1 MNRAIAVVATPSL
14 RVERFDHPPGEAHH
28 DPDAE
33 CAGGYAISFIEAGRF
48 LVRPRGGA
56 WQVADTRHLF
66 VTAPGFE
73 FSCAHEEETPTD
85 RCLSIC
91 YTEASI
97 ESARSE
103 GLAWTRAPLV
113 RATNRTAYLH
123 HRLSA
128 CGPGEEAHAEALA
141 GALLWATCAG
151 PRPRAVVRADRLRWY
166 AARVDRAKALMEAR
180 YGEALSLTT
189 LARAVGMS
197 VHHFARVFAELEGT
211 PPHRY
216 LASVR
221 LARAQALLLEG
232 ASVTETSLAV
242 GFGSLSHFVTT
253 FRQQF
258 GVTPGV
264 VRRAATDAHQ
274 SAARRSRA

>member
-1 MNRAIAVVATPSL
+1 MNRAIAVVATPTV

-33 CAGGYAISFIEAGRF
+33 CAGGYAINFIEAGRF
-48 LVRPRGGA
+48 LVRPRGDA
-56 WQVADTRHLF
+56 WQIADHRHLF

-73 FSCAHEEETPTD
+73 FSCAHEEEVPTD

-91 YTEASI
+91 YTEAAI
-97 ESARSE
+97 ESARGE
-103 GLAWTRAPLV
+103 GLTWARTPLV

-128 CGPGEEAHAEALA
+128 CGAGEEARAEALA
-141 GALLWATCAG
+141 GALLWASAG

-166 AARVDRAKALMEAR
+166 AARVDRAKSLMEAR
-180 YGEALSLTT
+180 YGEPLSLTT
-189 LARAVGMS
+189 LAREVGMS

-232 ASVTETSLAV
+232 ATVTETSLAV

-253 FRQQF
+253 FRRQF
-258 GVTPGV
+258 GVTPGGI
-264 VRRAATDAHQ
+264 RRAVTAAGQ
-274 SAARRSRA
+274 SAARCSRA